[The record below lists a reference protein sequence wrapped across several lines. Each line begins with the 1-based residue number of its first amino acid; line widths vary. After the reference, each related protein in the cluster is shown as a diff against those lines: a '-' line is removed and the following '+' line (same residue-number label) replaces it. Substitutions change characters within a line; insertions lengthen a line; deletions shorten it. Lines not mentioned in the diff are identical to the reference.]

1 MVTPDQG
8 IRLTLDFDSIQ
19 NNLPSSTVT
28 LSRLQILYFTSL
40 SLSLQTNNGLQ
51 CDIVRCTGFMRPRTD
66 KHNTVLEEDI

>member
-8 IRLTLDFDSIQ
+8 IRLIVDFDSIQ

-28 LSRLQILYFTSL
+28 LSRLQILYSA

>member
-8 IRLTLDFDSIQ
+8 IRLILDFDSIQ
-19 NNLPSSTVT
+19 SKIIYPAVLLLCQGSKYNILP
-28 LSRLQILYFTSL
+28 
-40 SLSLQTNNGLQ
+40 LSLQTNNGLQ